1 MVPSLQDAEQGEY
14 SDQELHSLLSPE
26 GAPTILIM
34 QVPPQLLVSV
44 SLPGH
49 FTPPR
54 PVRDREDLIN
64 DSGTLQILFL
74 CCRPP
79 LQVEEQELNSP
90 HSPHTP
96 VTEADTVVVILVGVV
111 VVVVVVLVV
120 VVVVVVAV
128 VVLVVDIVVV
138 VVVVDVLVVT
148 GGEQGPLPQLAVSM
162 GVPSQPPPARD
173 LTPPPSVLV

>member
-49 FTPPR
+49 FTSPR
-54 PVRDREDLIN
+54 RARDREDLIN

-96 VTEADTVVVILVGVV
+96 VTEADIVVVIRVVV

-120 VVVVVVAV
+120 VVVVVV
-128 VVLVVDIVVV
+128 VVLVVVVVVV